1 MMAIG
6 WLLNLNRYGTKTL
19 RCKLWARARQARG
32 EINLFVRK
40 TFERLHVYFNIKYL
54 CFTLPICHF
63 RIWTIAK
70 RQGRLVIIAECEVEG
85 TLWRLCGVRSSA
97 KSRSDVGSHGDE
109 SGTGVASDESQN
121 S

>member
-40 TFERLHVYFNIKYL
+40 TFVRLHVYFNIKYL

-70 RQGRLVIIAECEVEG
+70 RQGRLVIIAECDSEVEAARAG
-85 TLWRLCGVRSSA
+85 ERYCRRRRHVC
-97 KSRSDVGSHGDE
+97 
-109 SGTGVASDESQN
+109 VARCVEVAAV
-121 S
+121 